1 MKKVTLLCGLLL
13 ALTASIASAAPGVN
27 LKWTDCFG
35 DLGATN
41 RNFTCTTNGGS
52 NVLVASFE
60 LGAAL
65 PGVSGLE
72 VVIDLASAASPL
84 PAWWGF
90 KNAGTCRTGSL
101 GVIGAPP
108 GADVVCQDWS
118 GGLAQGT
125 SVAAYQIGIS
135 GPNTARILEVT
146 AVPAGSGQDLAG
158 ATEYFA
164 IQTTINNAK
173 TVGTGSCAG
182 CSSPVCIICNSIK
195 CATPPVAGQPSR
207 DVLLSGPTDVTGT
220 SNFATWQ
227 GGLGVIVQGRPSGC
241 PQAVPTHTNTWSSV
255 KGLYR

>member
-1 MKKVTLLCGLLL
+1 MKKVALLCSMLL

-27 LKWTDCFG
+27 LRWTDCFG
-35 DLGATN
+35 DLGAQN
-41 RNFTCTTNGGS
+41 RVFACTSNGGS
-52 NVLVASFE
+52 NVLVSSFE
-60 LGAAL
+60 LGADLA
-65 PGVSGLE
+65 GVSGLE
-72 VVIDLASAASPL
+72 VVIDIATAGSPL

-108 GADVVCQDWS
+108 GTAANCTDWS

-125 SVAAYQIGIS
+125 SVAAYQTGLA

-146 AVPAGSGQDLAG
+146 AVPAGSGQDLAA

-173 TVGTGSCAG
+173 SVGTGSCAG
-182 CSSPVCIICNSIK
+182 CSSPACIVGSSIL

-207 DVLLSGPTDVTGT
+207 DVKLSGPTDVTGT
-220 SNFATWQ
+220 SNFALWQ
-227 GGLGVIVQGRPSGC
+227 GGVGVSSQRGTGC
-241 PQAVPTHTNTWSSV
+241 PAATPTRTKTWSSV